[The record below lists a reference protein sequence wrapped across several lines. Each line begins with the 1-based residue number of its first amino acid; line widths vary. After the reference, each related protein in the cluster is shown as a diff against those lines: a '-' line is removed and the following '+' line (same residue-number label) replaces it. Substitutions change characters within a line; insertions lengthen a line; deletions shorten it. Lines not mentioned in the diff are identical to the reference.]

1 MAAENRPC
9 QQKGREKMPYMGR
22 QRGQRLKA
30 WRDELKRHL
39 WRAID
44 QVAFEGFVT
53 RKRMTCEEA
62 SAYTRKPF
70 PPGTAWGACWEYG
83 WFFADIE
90 VPEQWTGQRL
100 ILYTGIGG
108 EQLVHVNGQCAG
120 SIDREHAYITLS
132 RSAQAHQHFRL
143 AIEAYAG
150 HGARLESL
158 GPCPPE
164 REPLPAVPEAQCVVS
179 KSTVACWNED
189 AYQLFLDV
197 ETLCG
202 LLEVLPE
209 KSLRAMKVAEALDDF
224 THIVDFELPPEERN
238 ATFREARAALAPVM
252 ACHNGSTAP
261 LLMLIGQSHIDLG
274 WLWPVEETIRKAQRT
289 YGNQLALMEEYPEYR
304 FLACE
309 PVLLDMLRNHA
320 PALWASL
327 MKAFRRGQVIPD
339 GAFYVECDTNLP
351 SGESLVRQLMWG
363 KRWFREQFGVDSKV
377 AWQPDTFGFSGA
389 LPQLLRG
396 FGIQYF
402 ATQKLLR
409 ADPEYPRF
417 PYQNFIWEGIDGSEV
432 QALSF
437 FKSNAVVDPVS
448 FARRWETDRA
458 QQDHIDTLLYPFGYG
473 DGGGGA
479 TRDFVEMAARMEDL
493 EGLPRSHYGSLQ
505 EYFEMSRNSA
515 QFHRWV
521 GELYLQWHRGT
532 YTAQRRTKAM
542 MRRLQELLHDVE
554 MLLSS
559 AAPEDREE
567 FRTCVHDAWETLLF
581 HQFHD
586 IAAGV
591 CIERVHT
598 EQTKA
603 FLDRIAKMGLLREEL
618 IRRVFR
624 IEPDQESYVLFNP
637 LPWPV
642 TGLTVLPDGRQ
653 VYQTVPAGGVV
664 PCAEGK
670 LPDDVTARVKEEGI
684 VLQNAWLRTL
694 IAEDGRI
701 MSLVTLTDGQEFAG
715 AGGLN
720 DWQLYRQVEPVYDA
734 WELSRDAMEDQC
746 RDVFRTHAALTLNT
760 PQRAEVTVER
770 RFSGSTSV
778 QTICLE
784 AGSRM
789 LTLRSSVSWH
799 ERHRMLKVHFH
810 TNILCRDA
818 VHEIQFGS
826 IRRPAHR
833 STPEAAAQYEVCQQ
847 RYTALLD
854 EGRGLS
860 LINDSTYGISCD
872 RSEMAL
878 TLLRAP
884 LVPAPSCDQGE
895 HNVSFALL
903 PFSGPFAESGT
914 VQAAYGFNQP
924 PVILEGRCETG
935 EGVRADGAVLE
946 TIKPA
951 ENGDGRILRLY
962 EPYGRSCRAR
972 LLLPESWILTECGL
986 SEEEAG
992 CRMEGKELFLS
1003 FRPFQIRTFR
1013 AVPAD
1018 RTEIQK

>member
-1 MAAENRPC
+1 MAV
-9 QQKGREKMPYMGR
+9 MGR
-22 QRGQRLKA
+22 QQLQRLKA
-30 WRDELKRHL
+30 WRTELKRHL
-39 WRAID
+39 CVPVIRL
-44 QVAFEGFVT
+44 AFEGFVT
-53 RKRMTCEEA
+53 MERLTREEA
-62 SAYTRKPF
+62 EQHDRTPF

-83 WFFADIE
+83 WFFADVEI
-90 VPEQWTGQRL
+90 PESLAGQRL
-100 ILYTGIGG
+100 ILRPGLGA

-120 SIDREHAYITLS
+120 SIDREHAYVTLS
-132 RSAQAHQHFRL
+132 RSAQAHQRFHL
-143 AIEAYAG
+143 AVEAYAG

-164 REPLPAVPEAQCVVS
+164 RTPLPEVPDAQCVIAA
-179 KSTVACWNED
+179 STVECWNED

-209 KSLRAMKVAEALDDF
+209 TSLRAMKVAEALDQW
-224 THIVDFELPPEERN
+224 THIVDFELPMEERN
-238 ATFREARAALAPVM
+238 RTFREARAVLAPAM
-252 ACHNGSTAP
+252 ACHNGTTAP
-261 LLMLIGQSHIDLG
+261 LYLLIGQSHIDLG
-274 WLWPVEETIRKAQRT
+274 WLWPVEETIRKVQRT

-309 PVLLDMLRNHA
+309 PALLEMLRQHA
-320 PALWASL
+320 PAQWASL
-327 MKAFRRGQVIPD
+327 LEAFRRGQIIPD

-363 KRWFREQFGVDSKV
+363 KRWFREEFGVESCV

-396 FGIQYF
+396 FGIPYF

-437 FKSNAVVDPVS
+437 FKSNAVVDPAS
-448 FARRWETDRA
+448 FARRWETDRTQRDA
-458 QQDHIDTLLYPFGYG
+458 IDTLLYPFGYG

-479 TRDFVEMAARMEDL
+479 TRDLVEMASRLEDL
-493 EGLPRSHYGSLQ
+493 EGLPRSRYGSLQ
-505 EYFEMSRNSA
+505 EYFELSRGSA
-515 QFHRWV
+515 QSHRWV

-532 YTAQRRTKAM
+532 YTAQRRAKTM

-559 AAPEDREE
+559 ADPGVQAE
-567 FRTCVHDAWETLLF
+567 FREPVREAWEVLLF

-591 CIERVHT
+591 CIERVHR
-598 EQTKA
+598 EQTEA
-603 FLDRIAKMGLLREEL
+603 FRCQIEKMTQVREQL
-618 IRRVFR
+618 ISSGFRVR
-624 IEPDQESYVLFNP
+624 QEEDGYTLFNP

-642 TGLTVLPDGRQ
+642 TGWVRLPDGRQ
-653 VYQTVPAGGVV
+653 VYQTLPAGGAVNCEETEC
-664 PCAEGK
+664 PG
-670 LPDDVTARVKEEGI
+670 DVKAAVTETGFE
-684 VLQNAWLRTL
+684 LSNAWLRARITP
-694 IAEDGRI
+694 DGRVA
-701 MSLVTLTDGQEFAG
+701 SLVTLEDGQEFAG
-715 AGGLN
+715 AEGLN

-734 WELSRDAMEDQC
+734 WEMSRDAAEDRC
-746 RDVFRTHAALTLNT
+746 RDAFRTHTALTLNT

-770 RFSGSTSV
+770 AFSGSTSV
-778 QTICLE
+778 QTISLE
-784 AGSRM
+784 ASSRM
-789 LTLRSSVSWH
+789 LVFRTAISWH

-833 STPEAAAQYEVCQQ
+833 SDAGAAAQYEVCQQ
-847 RYTALLD
+847 RYTALHD

-860 LINDSTYGISCD
+860 LLNDGIYGISCD
-872 RSEMAL
+872 RAEMAL

-884 LVPAPSCDQGE
+884 LVPDPACDRGE
-895 HNVSFALL
+895 HSLSFALL
-903 PFSGPFAESGT
+903 PYSGAFADSGT
-914 VQAAYGFNQP
+914 VRAAYAFNQP
-924 PVILEGRCETG
+924 PVILKGRCTEK
-935 EGVRADGAVLE
+935 EGIRAEGAVLE
-946 TIKPA
+946 TVKPA
-951 ENGDGRILRLY
+951 EDGNGQILRLY
-962 EPYGRSCRAR
+962 EPYGRSCSAH
-972 LLLPESWILTECGL
+972 LQLPEYRVLTECGL
-986 SEEEAG
+986 SEEEEG
-992 CRMEGKELFLS
+992 CRMEGKDFRLT

-1013 AVPAD
+1013 AVQEPQ
-1018 RTEIQK
+1018 R